1 MALLNLLM
9 SPAGLSF
16 DRALVRW
23 TGHSLLNR
31 VFARQAG
38 FAAQPALLL
47 ETRGRLS
54 GRKRAAALPW
64 FRIDGKLLIVG
75 SKGGQPTDPA
85 WVGNLRAEPRSACI
99 SIANASWRRRA
110 SPRAASGPHYGRNWC
125 NGYPSM
131 RRTRPAPRARS
142 RWSCSKY
149 PRERATAQHIEII
162 HYPGAP
168 LLPSPQRR
176 NKRCSMPNWSK
187 TLPTVWSMMSS
198 MLCGA

>member
-85 WVGNLRAEPRSACI
+85 WVGNLRAEPRVSVYIDRKRVVAQARIAQGSERTALWKEVVQRVPVYATYQASTTREIPVVVLEISA
-99 SIANASWRRRA
+99 
-110 SPRAASGPHYGRNWC
+110 
-125 NGYPSM
+125 
-131 RRTRPAPRARS
+131 
-142 RWSCSKY
+142 
-149 PRERATAQHIEII
+149 
-162 HYPGAP
+162 
-168 LLPSPQRR
+168 
-176 NKRCSMPNWSK
+176 
-187 TLPTVWSMMSS
+187 
-198 MLCGA
+198 